1 MRSAA
6 HKLLRNVASCAVDCE
21 RTEEDGS
28 NMRSGL
34 LHAQWI
40 ASCAQVAERWCIM
53 ISSVNVNQWGV
64 IKGVIFK
71 NCETR
76 SCQHPLRSGIQTA
89 SLGVSEVP
97 RVSPRAECREE
108 RKGDDQCLPCVCVV
122 LVTRTGS
129 MGVHPYSKETRV
141 PRQPRGFP
149 GVRVDCCWMTFLPFL
164 ECSCRFLLRAGV
176 KNPPASLLFLILALC
191 AFRSFGEKVPFQKVS
206 HWCSSRPESS
216 RVARPSS

>member
-1 MRSAA
+1 
-6 HKLLRNVASCAVDCE
+6 
-21 RTEEDGS
+21 
-28 NMRSGL
+28 
-34 LHAQWI
+34 
-40 ASCAQVAERWCIM
+40 M

-97 RVSPRAECREE
+97 RVSPRAECR
-108 RKGDDQCLPCVCVV
+108 DVQCLPCVCVV

-149 GVRVDCCWMTFLPFL
+149 GVRVDCCWMIFLPF
-164 ECSCRFLLRAGV
+164 SGMFLSVLVASWGSM
-176 KNPPASLLFLILALC
+176 NPPATLLVALLAQC
-191 AFRSFGEKVPFQKVS
+191 AFR
-206 HWCSSRPESS
+206 
-216 RVARPSS
+216 

>member
-1 MRSAA
+1 
-6 HKLLRNVASCAVDCE
+6 
-21 RTEEDGS
+21 
-28 NMRSGL
+28 
-34 LHAQWI
+34 
-40 ASCAQVAERWCIM
+40 M

-64 IKGVIFK
+64 IKGVSCVRVTSKSVKHRITIFK

-164 ECSCRFLLRAGV
+164 ECSCRFLLRAGG
-176 KNPPASLLFLILALC
+176 P
-191 AFRSFGEKVPFQKVS
+191 
-206 HWCSSRPESS
+206 
-216 RVARPSS
+216 